1 MFERDAIRPVLAGSV
16 PEQVR
21 RLLLPHLENHDR
33 IMQVVLGNNRDVELV
48 AEAFMNDPLVRGRA
62 TKEQIQDLAR
72 DMMSATLG

>member
-1 MFERDAIRPVLAGSV
+1 M
-16 PEQVR
+16 
-21 RLLLPHLENHDR
+21 
-33 IMQVVLGNNRDVELV
+33 LGNNRDVELV